1 MDFLLSD
8 YDKKIIDDRDL
19 SYGEIPFEDDKTL
32 DIQRLNYPREYL
44 NNYLHEKT
52 LREPKDKDELIN
64 ITRERIHKNHSVI
77 CCFNNANCI
86 TTIKVDNMDQN
97 DFLFGTK
104 FASLSSYL
112 CVNLSE
118 DEIRRSVSLES
129 SDIDNT
135 ILSYKESIKNKN
147 VTTKMNYL
155 ASLINIIFQEY
166 GQYVYIAG
174 GFAFSYYCYINYN
187 YIPKFEDIDFFIC
200 IPKDVE
206 NRYKIVAEICNK
218 FEIFIKSM
226 NSCCY
231 DTDTT
236 KNFGSY
242 DSDNVIG
249 GSVTPAQIT
258 LKGYKIFTHDKD
270 HTFLNKGLRLQI
282 IKRLYIS
289 PSECIHG
296 FDVDTSC
303 VLLDNNYNIF
313 CTKRF
318 YNAVLNGYNVVN
330 FEKMSPSYEYRLLK
344 NFKRGIAIWI
354 PFINVL
360 KDVLTLSQ
368 ATLTEL
374 KNKDIKIAGLLR
386 LDILFRKELYH
397 ILKREHLSNHKQLE
411 LDHTYSLKYSDYNMS
426 PYSVKYIEDGK
437 VYNIEYSFKEINPS
451 EQISNT
457 FHKTVID
464 KYSTW
469 YGKFFDSASR
479 LDTKYLEDDTVIQVD
494 TEKQAKK
501 IITSNV
507 LSNTFTVSSEYIH
520 NINKVFVRLINHL
533 FPNVTIFGNI
543 IISAFYNLADNHSP
557 KEIYI
562 KFKENLSDEEK
573 LQRMYYIYKVYLI
586 VKIYSSFI
594 NPTDLEEYVKRI
606 DFMNPINSVNLDIL
620 YVENKDNR
628 YIMDYGNNVDITL
641 SKYVKKLKHHFKS
654 VVIYGDMSLDKITYT
669 VNYSKNVIFIFLRD
683 INSSFDILIK
693 DKDKKYF
700 KVNLLVNIVDDLPT
714 NQCYYQNGILHNT
727 RKSNYLMCHSLLPES
742 NFLVTDND
750 LWRFLIPSRPKD
762 KDKPKSEFTEL
773 TTVTPDVFNLSTNI
787 YTTKNVSFN
796 TTKLKS
802 SYGLHGMISDYNT
815 YFVLQLFFMSN
826 DQFKVVSYDD
836 IYIIANEI
844 KYDFEGF
851 IKAELLNYKTQ
862 ERYKVKFDLNN
873 LKEAEIISNVPPPP
887 AIPFPDIPFG
897 VNSYPVP
904 SIPQIK
910 FN

>member
-1 MDFLLSD
+1 MDFLLTE

-19 SYGEIPFEDDKTL
+19 SYGEIPFEEDKYL

-44 NNYLHEKT
+44 NIYLHEKT

-64 ITRERIHKNHSVI
+64 ITRMQIHKNHSVI
-77 CCFNNANCI
+77 SCFNNANCI
-86 TTIKVDNMDQN
+86 TTIKIDNMNQN

-112 CVNLSE
+112 CVELSE
-118 DEIRRSVSLES
+118 DEIRRSISLES
-129 SDIDNT
+129 SDIDNA
-135 ILSYKESIKNKN
+135 ILSYRESIKNKN

-166 GQYVYIAG
+166 GEYVYIAG

-187 YIPKFEDIDFFIC
+187 YIPNFEDIDFFIC
-200 IPKDVE
+200 IPKDIQ
-206 NRYKIVAEICNK
+206 NRYEILAKICNK

-226 NSCCY
+226 NRCCY
-231 DTDTT
+231 DTDRNT
-236 KNFGSY
+236 NFGSY

-296 FDVDTSC
+296 FDIDTSC
-303 VLLDNNYNIF
+303 VLLDKNYNIF

-318 YNAVLNGYNVVN
+318 YNAILNGYNVVN
-330 FEKMSPSYEYRLLK
+330 FEKMSPSYEYRLFK

-354 PFINVL
+354 PFINVV

-374 KNKDIKIAGLLR
+374 KNKDIKISGLLR
-386 LDILFRKELYH
+386 LDILFRRELYFL
-397 ILKREHLSNHKQLE
+397 LKREHLSNYKRLG

-426 PYSVKYIEDGK
+426 PDSVKYIENGK
-437 VYNIEYSFKEINPS
+437 IDHIEYSFKEINPS

-469 YGKFFDSASR
+469 YNKFFDNASR
-479 LDTKYLEDDTVIQVD
+479 MDTKYLEDDTLIQVD
-494 TEKQAKK
+494 TEKQAKR

-520 NINKVFVRLINHL
+520 NINKVFVRIINHL
-533 FPNVTIFGNI
+533 FPGVTIFGNI
-543 IISAFYNLADNHSP
+543 IVSAFYNLTDNSSP

-562 KFKENLSDEEK
+562 KFNENLSDEEK
-573 LQRMYYIYKVYLI
+573 LQRMHYIYKVYLI
-586 VKIYSSFI
+586 VKIYSSFVDP
-594 NPTDLEEYVKRI
+594 NDLEEYVKRI
-606 DFMNPINSVNLDIL
+606 DFVNPINIVNLDIL
-620 YVENKDNR
+620 YVENNNNK
-628 YIMDYGNNVDITL
+628 YIMDYGNNIDITL
-641 SKYVKKLKHHFKS
+641 SKYVKNLKHHFKS
-654 VVIYGDMSLDKITYT
+654 VVIYGDISLDKIPYT
-669 VNYSKNVIFIFLRD
+669 LKYSKNVIFMFLRD
-683 INSSFDILIK
+683 FNTPFDILIK
-693 DKDKKYF
+693 DNYKKYF
-700 KVNLLVNIVDDLPT
+700 KVNLLVNIVNNLPT

-742 NFLVTDND
+742 NFLVTEND
-750 LWRFLIPSRPKD
+750 LWRFLIPSKHKD
-762 KDKPKSEFTEL
+762 KDKPKIKFTEL

-787 YTTKNVSFN
+787 YNTRKFVFN

-802 SYGLHGMISDYNT
+802 SYGLHGMISKYHLR
-815 YFVLQLFFMSN
+815 VALQLFFMSN
-826 DQFKVVSYDD
+826 NHFKVVSYDD

-844 KYDFEGF
+844 KYTFNKYIE
-851 IKAELLNYKTQ
+851 AELLNYKTQ
-862 ERYKVKFDLNN
+862 ERYNVKFDL
-873 LKEAEIISNVPPPP
+873 KETEIISNVPPPL
-887 AIPFPDIPFG
+887 IPFPDIPFT

-904 SIPQIK
+904 SISHIK